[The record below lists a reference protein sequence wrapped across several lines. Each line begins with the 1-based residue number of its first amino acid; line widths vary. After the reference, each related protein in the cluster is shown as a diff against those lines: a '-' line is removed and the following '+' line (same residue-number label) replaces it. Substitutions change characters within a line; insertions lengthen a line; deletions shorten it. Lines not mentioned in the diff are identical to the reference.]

1 MITITDKMLLG
12 ETRNEL
18 GKVIAELK
26 RDVIS
31 RISRIL
37 VFEGSEVVDFNYCVL
52 KARLDVIE
60 FLEYFLLNGENKN
73 WLCAVHPHVHLK
85 NAITKLE
92 DFKKILED
100 VKKMVLGKTPTHDV
114 RYNSM
119 YFTVLYFLNRIEV
132 KEDGT

>member
-12 ETRNEL
+12 ETRDEL
-18 GKVIAELK
+18 GKRVAELK
-26 RDVIS
+26 RDVTS

-37 VFEGSEVVDFNYCVL
+37 VFENAETVDFNYCVL
-52 KARLDVIE
+52 KAKLDVIE
-60 FLEYFLLNGENKN
+60 FLEYFLLDGKDRN
-73 WLCAVHPHVHLK
+73 WLCAVHPHVNLK
-85 NAITKLE
+85 NTIAKLE
-92 DFKKILED
+92 DFRKVLED
-100 VKKMVLGKTPTHDV
+100 AKSMILGKQPTHNV

>member
-12 ETRNEL
+12 ETRDEL
-18 GKVIAELK
+18 TKKIGELK
-26 RDVIS
+26 RDVMS

-52 KARLDVIE
+52 KSRLDVIE
-60 FLEYFLLNGENKN
+60 FLEYFLLDGKERN

-85 NAITKLE
+85 NPITKVE
-92 DFKKILED
+92 DFKKLLDD
-100 VKKMVLGKTPTHDV
+100 VKNMVLGKQPSRDM

-132 KEDGT
+132 KEDGA

>member
-12 ETRNEL
+12 ETRDEL
-18 GKVIAELK
+18 GKLIAGLK
-26 RDVIS
+26 RDVMS

-37 VFEGSEVVDFNYCVL
+37 VFDTSEVVDFNYCVL

-60 FLEYFLLNGENKN
+60 FLEYYLLNGKEKN

-85 NAITKLE
+85 NSITKIE
-92 DFKKILED
+92 DFKRILED
-100 VKKMVLGKTPTHDV
+100 VKKMILAKQPTRDV

-119 YFTVLYFLNRIEV
+119 YFTALYFLNRIKV

>member
-12 ETRNEL
+12 ETRDEL
-18 GKVIAELK
+18 GKRIAELK
-26 RDVIS
+26 REVTF

-37 VFEGSEVVDFNYCVL
+37 VFENAETVDFNYCVL
-52 KARLDVIE
+52 KAKLDVIE
-60 FLEYFLLNGENKN
+60 FLEYFLLDGKDRN
-73 WLCAVHPHVHLK
+73 WLCAVHPHTHSK
-85 NAITKLE
+85 NRITTLE
-92 DFKKILED
+92 DFRKVLED
-100 VKKMVLGKTPTHDV
+100 VKSMILGKQPTRNV

>member
-1 MITITDKMLLG
+1 MITITDKMLTG

-18 GKVIAELK
+18 GKAVAELK

-60 FLEYFLLNGENKN
+60 FLEYFLLDGENKN

-85 NAITKLE
+85 NTITKLE
-92 DFKKILED
+92 DFKKLLED
-100 VKKMVLGKTPTHDV
+100 VKKMVLDKTPTHDV

-132 KEDGT
+132 KEDGA

>member
-12 ETRNEL
+12 ETRDEL
-18 GKVIAELK
+18 GKRIAELK
-26 RDVIS
+26 RDVMSLIP
-31 RISRIL
+31 RIL
-37 VFEGSEVVDFNYCVL
+37 TFDDAETVDFNYCVL

-60 FLEYFLLNGENKN
+60 FLEYFLLDGKDKN
-73 WLCAVHPHVHLK
+73 WLCAVHPHAHLK
-85 NAITKLE
+85 SKIATLE
-92 DFKKILED
+92 DFRKVLED
-100 VKKMVLGKTPTHDV
+100 AKSMILGKQPTHNV